1 MGVDFFGVVV
11 YNELWEKSLTCSAK
25 LAFGVEIIMKKSKIV
40 AIIDIL
46 AYLIND
52 LLAWAIII
60 WFEATG
66 YDCKFQNLT
75 IHYLIVLIGVVHIF
89 LSIFLD
95 VFFHKKE
102 RTKYCIKIG
111 NKLFIYNLVMTVIP
125 YILHLFIDIY

>member
-1 MGVDFFGVVV
+1 M
-11 YNELWEKSLTCSAK
+11 TCSAK
-25 LAFGVEIIMKKSKIV
+25 PAFGVEIIMKKSKIV

-75 IHYLIVLIGVVHIF
+75 IHHLILLIGVVHVF

-95 VFFHKKE
+95 VFFRKKE

-125 YILHLFIDIY
+125 YILHLFIDII

>member
-1 MGVDFFGVVV
+1 MGKVFDCFTKLLFG
-11 YNELWEKSLTCSAK
+11 E
-25 LAFGVEIIMKKSKIV
+25 EIIMKKSKIV

-60 WFEATG
+60 WFDATG

-75 IHYLIVLIGVVHIF
+75 IHHLVFLIGVIHIF
-89 LSIFLD
+89 LSIFID
-95 VFFHKKE
+95 VFFRKKE

-125 YILHLFIDIY
+125 YMLHLFIDII

>member
-1 MGVDFFGVVV
+1 MTCFTKLLFG
-11 YNELWEKSLTCSAK
+11 E
-25 LAFGVEIIMKKSKIV
+25 EIIMKKSKIV

-60 WFEATG
+60 WFDITG
-66 YDCKFQNLT
+66 HDCKFQNLT
-75 IHYLIVLIGVVHIF
+75 IHHLILLIGVVHVF

-95 VFFHKKE
+95 VFFRKKE

-125 YILHLFIDIY
+125 YIYLVICNII